1 MRRPPA
7 DDERE
12 GSRGLPQR
20 SGRGKRCIRIRR
32 RRMPKA
38 HADGA
43 CRRSM
48 PTEHADGACRRS
60 MPTAHTEASAGSELS
75 DLQPAEPVAERAVH
89 GLLPSAVTPSEHA
102 DARTDSE
109 HADGRRGP
117 SDGAMPASQ
126 LELRRTF
133 ANEAGLGT
141 VQRVRDEGVVPLEVV
156 RAEAELRPKRVA
168 RGQGCDCTARLPPT
182 EPHATLPARTCA
194 RARKRGSVRA
204 RSR

>member
-1 MRRPPA
+1 
-7 DDERE
+7 
-12 GSRGLPQR
+12 
-20 SGRGKRCIRIRR
+20 
-32 RRMPKA
+32 
-38 HADGA
+38 
-43 CRRSM
+43 
-48 PTEHADGACRRS
+48 

-156 RAEAELRPKRVA
+156 RAEAELQP
-168 RGQGCDCTARLPPT
+168 RG
-182 EPHATLPARTCA
+182 
-194 RARKRGSVRA
+194 
-204 RSR
+204 